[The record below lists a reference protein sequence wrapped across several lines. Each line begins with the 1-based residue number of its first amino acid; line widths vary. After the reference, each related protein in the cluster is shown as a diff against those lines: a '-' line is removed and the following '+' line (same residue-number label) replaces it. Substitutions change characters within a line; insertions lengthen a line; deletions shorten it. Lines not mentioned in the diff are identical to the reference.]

1 MKIAEAQLRSV
12 IRKMLLEFTPALK
25 ADAEWSDLTDGSGPM
40 KGLMSGKTVEQAI
53 KDLYHLL
60 LDLEPGE
67 LEDHY
72 PELDADVIRS
82 GDESA
87 ALDHLAVVVKAV
99 HAENEKDYDRDA
111 VRQDLMYFATKSKRP
126 EFEALNKRIFDPKEP
141 DYTIDSREHQ
151 EDVLRIIRKLED
163 EIDSMSDEEAKRMRN
178 ILAAEEDEDDFF
190 KRLRIVDDF
199 KGSDA
204 ETVPGVKE
212 EGKKRKKKRK
222 SQKMPAGYKAKK
234 GTDRGTKLRDFTKK
248 YKDALK
254 TPGKADDLAVMKARD
269 AYEDRIAKSPG
280 FKKRKS
286 KYTEGEVMSEDV
298 LRQLIQEIALDE
310 KKKRKKKRKSRKLSD
325 KTRTAL
331 KNKAKKHNA
340 PLGALTSVYRKG
352 MGAFYTSGSRP
363 GMGAHQWAMARVNSF
378 LKGGKARQVDA
389 TQWKQVQKHR
399 ARKRKKK

>member
-1 MKIAEAQLRSV
+1 MKITESQLRDILSKV
-12 IRKMLLEFTPALK
+12 LLEFTPALK
-25 ADAEWSDLTDGSGPM
+25 ADAEWADLTDGSGPM
-40 KGLMSGKTVEQAI
+40 KGLMSGKTVAQAI

-82 GDESA
+82 GDEAA

-99 HAENEKDYDRDA
+99 HAENEKDFDRNA
-111 VRQDLMYFATKSKRP
+111 LRQDLMYFATKSKRP

-141 DYTIDSREHQ
+141 DYTIDSPEHQ

-163 EIDSMSDEEAKRMRN
+163 DIDNMSDEEAKRMRN
-178 ILAAEEDEDDFF
+178 ILAAEEDEEIFGRPRAQSNF
-190 KRLRIVDDF
+190 KTDP
-199 KGSDA
+199 DA

-212 EGKKRKKKRK
+212 EGKK
-222 SQKMPAGYKAKK
+222 SQKMPRGYKAKK
-234 GTDRGTKLRDFTKK
+234 GTTRGEKLRQLTKQ
-248 YKDALK
+248 YRDAD
-254 TPGKADDLAVMKARD
+254 TESERDAARKARD
-269 AYEDRIAKSPG
+269 DYEKSIAKKPG

-286 KYTEGEVMSEDV
+286 KYTEGEAMPEDN
-298 LRQLIQEIALDE
+298 LRQIIREMIISE
-310 KKKRKKKRKSRKLSD
+310 RKLSK

-331 KNKAKKHNA
+331 KNKAEKHNA

-389 TQWKQVQKHR
+389 SDWEKVKKYR
-399 ARKRKKK
+399 KKKRKKK